1 MWQRFT
7 ERARKVVFFAQEEA
21 QKFGEGYVSTEHLLL
36 GLVRESD
43 SVAARVLERLGV
55 SLSRIRTEVEKQ
67 LPRGDAR
74 PSQEMTLTPR
84 AKRVIDLAYDE
95 QRNLNN
101 NYIGTEHLLLGLI
114 REGDGLAGRVLAK
127 LGVEL
132 EKARREVGALQDN
145 ESTNKGSGSSGG
157 SGSGSGSSGTSRS
170 SSASQVKT
178 ATLDEFGRDL
188 TELARD
194 GKLDPVVGRSQEIE
208 RVMQILTRRTK
219 NNPCLIGDP
228 GVGKTAIAEGLA
240 LRIVSGDVPN
250 LLRDKRLISL
260 DLAGLV
266 AGTKYRGEFEERMK
280 KVMEEVRRS
289 EGEVILFIDEL
300 HTLVGA
306 GAAEGAI
313 DASNIMKPALARGE
327 LQCIG
332 ATTQDEFRK
341 YIEKDAAL
349 ERRFQ
354 SVKVREPNEEEAVD
368 ILKGLRER
376 YEAHHNVE
384 ITDEA
389 IKASVQLSMRYIT
402 DRTLPDK
409 AIDLIDEA
417 ASRVRLQQSLPP
429 AEVRAD
435 KVKANKIR
443 VELEHLRRRTK
454 DEDATKISEMEAEFE
469 TLTNS
474 IVEREELWEAELKP
488 EPVVGEDEIAGI
500 VQSWTGIPVMKLVEA
515 ESSRL
520 LKMEEDL
527 HGRII
532 GQNLAVA
539 AVSRAIRR
547 SRSGLKDPKRPM
559 GSFIFLGP
567 TGVGKTELAKALAAY
582 LYEKESNIVRIDMS
596 EYMERFAVSRLVG
609 APPGY
614 VGYDEGGQL
623 TEQVRRNPYCV
634 VLLDEIEKAHPEV
647 FNILLQVLED
657 GHLTDSQGRQVDFRN
672 TIIIM
677 TSNVGVR
684 PIELDKG
691 LGFRDKK
698 EDANDPK
705 VYEAMKNKMLDE
717 MKKTFRPEFLNRVDE
732 MIVFEHLKRDEI
744 LTIADLYLKRVN
756 EQAKEIG
763 ITIELS
769 DGVKDILVNEG
780 YDVNMGARPLR
791 RAVQRF
797 IEDPLSEEFLMG
809 NFAAGDHVLATVDP
823 EDPKKVIFK
832 KDKPDSGG
840 KKKKELVKN

>member
-7 ERARKVVFFAQEEA
+7 ERARKVVFYAQEEA

-43 SVAARVLERLGV
+43 SVAARVLEKLGV
-55 SLSRIRTEVEKQ
+55 SLNRIRVEVEKQ

-74 PSQEMTLTPR
+74 PSQDMTLTPR

-95 QRNLNN
+95 ARNLNN

-132 EKARREVGALQDN
+132 ERARREVMALQDN
-145 ESTNKGSGSSGG
+145 ESQQK
-157 SGSGSGSSGTSRS
+157 SGSGASNSGNGGSNRGQ
-170 SSASQVKT
+170 ANANAAKT

-188 TELARD
+188 TDLARE
-194 GKLDPVVGRSQEIE
+194 GKLDPVVGRQNEIE
-208 RVMQILTRRTK
+208 RVMQILCRRTK

-240 LRIVSGDVPN
+240 LRIVQGDIPDI
-250 LLRDKRLISL
+250 LRNKRIVSL

-280 KVMEEVRRS
+280 KVMDEVRKA
-289 EGEVILFIDEL
+289 EGAVILFIDEL

-341 YIEKDAAL
+341 YIERDAAL

-354 SVKVREPNEEEAVD
+354 AVKVKEPSEEEAVD

-376 YEAHHNVE
+376 YEAHHKVE
-384 ITDEA
+384 ITDDA
-389 IKASVQLSMRYIT
+389 LQASVTLSQRYIS
-402 DRTLPDK
+402 DRSLPDK

-417 ASRVRLQQSLPP
+417 SSRVRLNMSLPP
-429 AEVRAD
+429 IDVRTDRTRLIKLKAD
-435 KVKANKIR
+435 MEHSRKRPNADEDLLNAKQIELD
-443 VELEHLRRRTK
+443 ELEH
-454 DEDATKISEMEAEFE
+454 
-469 TLTNS
+469 S
-474 IVEREELWEAELKP
+474 IAEREEAWNSAEKP
-488 EPVVGEDEIAGI
+488 EPIVGESEIAAI
-500 VQSWTGIPVMKLVEA
+500 VQAWTGIPVTKLVEA
-515 ESSRL
+515 ESQKL
-520 LKMEEDL
+520 LRMETDL
-527 HGRII
+527 HQRII
-532 GQNLAVA
+532 GLADAVS

-567 TGVGKTELAKALAAY
+567 TGVGKTELAKTLAGY
-582 LYEKESNIVRIDMS
+582 LYEKESNMVRIDMS

-647 FNILLQVLED
+647 FNLLLQVMED
-657 GHLTDSQGRQVDFRN
+657 GQLTDSQGRTVDFRN

-691 LGFRDKK
+691 LGFKAGVQDF
-698 EDANDPK
+698 NDPK
-705 VYEAMKNKMLDE
+705 LYES
-717 MKKTFRPEFLNRVDE
+717 MKKGMIDDMKKMFRPEFLNRVDE
-732 MIVFEHLKRDEI
+732 TIVFQHLKKDEI
-744 LTIADLYLKRVN
+744 LQIADLYLKRVN
-756 EQAKEIG
+756 EQAKAME

-769 DGVKDILVNEG
+769 DSVKDLLVSEG
-780 YDVNMGARPLR
+780 YDPNLGARPLR
-791 RAVQRF
+791 RAVQRY
-797 IEDPLSEEFLMG
+797 IEDPLSEEMLLGRFQK
-809 NFAAGDHVLATVDP
+809 GDVILADTEEDGKTVVFKRKEAEAEP
-823 EDPKKVIFK
+823 ER
-832 KDKPDSGG
+832 
-840 KKKKELVKN
+840 ELVGTES

>member
-7 ERARKVVFFAQEEA
+7 ERARKVVFYAQEEA

-36 GLVRESD
+36 GLVREAD
-43 SVAARVLERLGV
+43 SVAARVLDKLGV
-55 SLSRIRTEVEKQ
+55 SLNRVRAEVEKQ

-74 PSQEMTLTPR
+74 PNQDMTLTPR

-95 QRNLNN
+95 ARNLNN

-132 EKARREVGALQDN
+132 EKARREVMGLQDN
-145 ESTNKGSGSSGG
+145 DTQQKSSSG
-157 SGSGSGSSGTSRS
+157 SRS
-170 SSASQVKT
+170 SSSSSTTSGAATKT
-178 ATLDEFGRDL
+178 QTLDEFGRDL
-188 TELARD
+188 TELARE
-194 GKLDPVVGRSQEIE
+194 GKLDPVVGRQNEIE
-208 RVMQILTRRTK
+208 RVMQILCRRTK
-219 NNPCLIGDP
+219 NNPCLIGEP

-240 LRIVSGDVPN
+240 LRIVSGDIPD
-250 LLRDKRLISL
+250 LLKDRRIVAL
-260 DLAGLV
+260 DLAALV

-280 KVMEEVRRS
+280 KVMEEVRRAD
-289 EGEVILFIDEL
+289 GQVILFIDEL

-327 LQCIG
+327 LQCVG

-354 SVKVREPNEEEAVD
+354 AVKVKEPTEEEAVE

-384 ITDEA
+384 ITDDA
-389 IKASVQLSMRYIT
+389 IQAAVTLSQRYIS

-429 AEVRAD
+429 KDVRED
-435 KVKANKIR
+435 RVKLNKLSTEI
-443 VELEHLRRRTK
+443 EHLEKRNTEPEK
-454 DEDATKISEMEAEFE
+454 LEKLINQKEEIEASV
-469 TLTNS
+469 L
-474 IVEREELWEAELKP
+474 EREEAWEAVEKI
-488 EPVVGEDEIAGI
+488 EPIVNEAEIASI
-500 VQSWTGIPVMKLVEA
+500 VQSWTGIPVMKLVET
-515 ESSRL
+515 ESQKL

-527 HGRII
+527 HKRII
-532 GQNLAVA
+532 GQNDAVI

-547 SRSGLKDPKRPM
+547 SRRGLKDPKRPM

-567 TGVGKTELAKALAAY
+567 TGIGKTELAKALAAY

-623 TEQVRRNPYCV
+623 TEAVRRNPYCV

-647 FNILLQVLED
+647 FNLLLQVLED
-657 GHLTDSQGRQVDFRN
+657 GQLTDSQGRTVDFRN
-672 TIIIM
+672 TIIVM

-684 PIELDKG
+684 PVELDKQ
-691 LGFRDKK
+691 LGFRDVRQ
-698 EDANDPK
+698 DVNDPK
-705 VYEAMKNKMLDE
+705 TYESMKNRMLDE
-717 MKKTFRPEFLNRVDE
+717 MKKSFRPEFLNRVDE
-732 MIVFEHLKRDEI
+732 IIVFQHLKREEI
-744 LTIADLYLKRVN
+744 LEIADLYLKRVN
-756 EQAKEIG
+756 EQAASMG
-763 ITIELS
+763 ITLDLS
-769 DGVKDILVNEG
+769 EAVKNILVDKG
-780 YDVNMGARPLR
+780 YDPNMGARPLR
-791 RAVQRF
+791 RAVQRY
-797 IEDPLSEEFLMG
+797 IEDPLSEEMLLGTFHE
-809 NFAAGDHVLATVDP
+809 GDHILADVDP
-823 EDPKKVIFK
+823 EDAEKIIFK
-832 KDKPDSGG
+832 KAKKDGGSG
-840 KKKKELVKN
+840 KKKELVGK

>member
-7 ERARKVVFFAQEEA
+7 ERARKVVFYAQEEA

-43 SVAARVLERLGV
+43 SVAARVLDKLGV
-55 SLSRIRTEVEKQ
+55 SLNRVRAEVEKQ

-74 PSQEMTLTPR
+74 PNQDMTLTPR

-95 QRNLNN
+95 ARNLNN

-132 EKARREVGALQDN
+132 EKARREVMGLQDN
-145 ESTNKGSGSSGG
+145 DTQGKSGGSAARASGTGSGSSNTQGR
-157 SGSGSGSSGTSRS
+157 TT
-170 SSASQVKT
+170 QT
-178 ATLDEFGRDL
+178 QTLDEFGRDL
-188 TELARD
+188 TELARE
-194 GKLDPVVGRSQEIE
+194 GKLDPVVGRQNEIE
-208 RVMQILTRRTK
+208 RVMQILCRRTK
-219 NNPCLIGDP
+219 NNPCLIGEP

-240 LRIVSGDVPN
+240 LRIISGDIPD
-250 LLRDKRLISL
+250 LLKDRRIVAL
-260 DLAGLV
+260 DLAALV

-280 KVMEEVRRS
+280 KVMEEVRRAD
-289 EGEVILFIDEL
+289 GQVILFIDEL

-332 ATTQDEFRK
+332 ATTQEEFRK
-341 YIEKDAAL
+341 HIEKDAAL

-354 SVKVREPNEEEAVD
+354 GVKVKEPSEDEAIE

-384 ITDEA
+384 ITDDA
-389 IKASVQLSMRYIT
+389 IVASVTLSQRYIS

-429 AEVRAD
+429 KDVRD
-435 KVKANKIR
+435 DRVRLNKLITEIEHLGKR
-443 VELEHLRRRTK
+443 NTDNEKLESLITKREELEASVK
-454 DEDATKISEMEAEFE
+454 
-469 TLTNS
+469 
-474 IVEREELWEAELKP
+474 EREEAWESIEKI
-488 EPVVGEDEIAGI
+488 EPIVNEGEIANI
-500 VQSWTGIPVMKLVEA
+500 VTSWTGIPVTKLVET
-515 ESSRL
+515 ESQKL

-527 HGRII
+527 HSRII
-532 GQNLAVA
+532 GQHDAVV

-567 TGVGKTELAKALAAY
+567 TGVGKTELAKALAGY
-582 LYEKESNIVRIDMS
+582 LYEKDTNMVRIDMS

-623 TEQVRRNPYCV
+623 TEAVRRNPYCV

-647 FNILLQVLED
+647 FNLLLQVLED
-657 GHLTDSQGRQVDFRN
+657 GVLTDSQGRTVDFRN

-684 PIELDKG
+684 PIELDKQ
-691 LGFRDKK
+691 LGFRDTRQ
-698 EDANDPK
+698 DVNDPK
-705 VYEAMKNKMLDE
+705 VYEAMKTKMLDE
-717 MKKTFRPEFLNRVDE
+717 MKKTFRPEFINRVDE
-732 MIVFEHLKRDEI
+732 IMVFQHLKKEEI
-744 LTIADLYLKRVN
+744 LQIADLYLKRVN
-756 EQAKEIG
+756 EQAASMEI
-763 ITIELS
+763 TLELS
-769 DGVKDILVNEG
+769 EAVKSLLVEQG
-780 YDVNMGARPLR
+780 YDPNMGARPLR
-791 RAVQRF
+791 RAVQKF
-797 IEDPLSEEFLMG
+797 IEDPLSEQMLMG
-809 NFAAGDHVLATVDP
+809 TFKAGDHILADVENDGIVFR
-823 EDPKKVIFK
+823 KI
-832 KDKPDSGG
+832 DKPQAESED
-840 KKKKELVKN
+840 KELVNS

>member
-7 ERARKVVFFAQEEA
+7 ERARKVVFYAQEEA

-55 SLSRIRTEVEKQ
+55 SLSRIRAEVEKQ
-67 LPRGDAR
+67 LPRGETRHTQDM
-74 PSQEMTLTPR
+74 SLTPR

-95 QRNLNN
+95 ARNLNN

-132 EKARREVGALQDN
+132 DRGRREVMALQDN
-145 ESTNKGSGSSGG
+145 DVNTRGSARP
-157 SGSGSGSSGTSRS
+157 GTS
-170 SSASQVKT
+170 AAVGPVKT
-178 ATLDEFGRDL
+178 QTLDEFGRDL

-194 GKLDPVVGRSQEIE
+194 GKLDPVVGRQSEIE

-240 LRIVSGDVPN
+240 LRIVSGDIPD
-250 LLRDKRLISL
+250 LLKDKRIVAL

-280 KVMEEVRRS
+280 KVMDEVRKS
-289 EGEVILFIDEL
+289 DGHIILFIDEL

-327 LQCIG
+327 LQCVG

-341 YIEKDAAL
+341 YIERDAAL

-354 SVKVREPNEEEAVD
+354 SVKVREPNEEEAID

-384 ITDEA
+384 MTDESLVA
-389 IKASVQLSMRYIT
+389 AVQLSQRYIT

-409 AIDLIDEA
+409 AIDLMDEA

-429 AEVRAD
+429 LEVRQD
-435 KVKANKIR
+435 KVKLTKLRAEFDHIKR
-443 VELEHLRRRTK
+443 HAPDSAQAKELEKT
-454 DEDATKISEMEAEFE
+454 MEE
-469 TLTNS
+469 LDDS
-474 IVEREELWEAELKP
+474 IVEREEIWQAEEKP
-488 EPVVGEDEIAGI
+488 ELVVGEEEIAMI
-500 VQSWTGIPVMKLVEA
+500 VQSWTGIPVTKLVEA
-515 ESSRL
+515 ESQKL
-520 LKMEEDL
+520 LRMEDDL
-527 HGRII
+527 HDRII
-532 GQNLAVA
+532 GQKDPVA

-547 SRSGLKDPKRPM
+547 ARSGLKDPKRPIA
-559 GSFIFLGP
+559 SFIFLGP
-567 TGVGKTELAKALAAY
+567 TGVGKTELAKALSEY
-582 LYEKESNIVRIDMS
+582 LYDKESNMIRIDMS

-614 VGYDEGGQL
+614 VGYDDGGQL
-623 TEQVRRNPYCV
+623 TEQVRRNPYAV

-647 FNILLQVLED
+647 FNLLLQVLED
-657 GHLTDSQGRQVDFRN
+657 GQLTDSQGRVVDFRN

-677 TSNVGVR
+677 TSNIGVK
-684 PIELDKG
+684 PIELDQG
-691 LGFRDKK
+691 LGFRDTTA
-698 EDANDPK
+698 DPSDPK
-705 VYEAMKNKMLDE
+705 TYEIMKKKMLDE
-717 MKKTFRPEFLNRVDE
+717 MKKVFRPEFLNRIDE
-732 MIVFEHLKRDEI
+732 IIVFEHLSRDEI
-744 LTIADLYLKRVN
+744 LEIADLYMVRVN
-756 EQAKEIG
+756 EQAKELG
-763 ITIELS
+763 IKIILS
-769 DGVKDILVNEG
+769 DKVKNLLVDKG
-780 YDVNMGARPLR
+780 YDPNMGARPLR

-797 IEDPLSEEFLMG
+797 IEDPLSEKLLMSAFKEGDTILADADDDG
-809 NFAAGDHVLATVDP
+809 N
-823 EDPKKVIFK
+823 VIFK
-832 KDKPDSGG
+832 LQKPD
-840 KKKKELVKN
+840 KKSDKEVAKVAKD

>member
-7 ERARKVVFFAQEEA
+7 ERARKVVFYAQEEA

-43 SVAARVLERLGV
+43 SVAARVLDKLGV
-55 SLSRIRTEVEKQ
+55 SLNRVRAEVEKQ

-74 PSQEMTLTPR
+74 PNQDMTLTPR

-95 QRNLNN
+95 ARNLNN

-132 EKARREVGALQDN
+132 EKARREVMGLQDN
-145 ESTNKGSGSSGG
+145 DTQGKSGGSAARASGTG
-157 SGSGSGSSGTSRS
+157 SGSGNAQGRTT
-170 SSASQVKT
+170 QT
-178 ATLDEFGRDL
+178 QTLDEFGRDL
-188 TELARD
+188 TELARE
-194 GKLDPVVGRSQEIE
+194 GKLDPVVGRQNEIE
-208 RVMQILTRRTK
+208 RVMQILCRRTK
-219 NNPCLIGDP
+219 NNPCLIGEP

-240 LRIVSGDVPN
+240 LRIISGDIPD
-250 LLRDKRLISL
+250 LLKDRRIVAL
-260 DLAGLV
+260 DLAALV

-280 KVMEEVRRS
+280 KVMEEVRRAD
-289 EGEVILFIDEL
+289 GQVILFIDEL

-332 ATTQDEFRK
+332 ATTQEEFRK
-341 YIEKDAAL
+341 HIEKDAAL

-354 SVKVREPNEEEAVD
+354 GVKVKEPSEDEAIE

-384 ITDEA
+384 ITDDA
-389 IKASVQLSMRYIT
+389 IVASVTLSQRYIS

-429 AEVRAD
+429 KDVRD
-435 KVKANKIR
+435 DRVRLNKLITEIEHLGKR
-443 VELEHLRRRTK
+443 NTDNEKLEGLITKREELEASVK
-454 DEDATKISEMEAEFE
+454 
-469 TLTNS
+469 
-474 IVEREELWEAELKP
+474 EREEAWESIEKI
-488 EPVVGEDEIAGI
+488 EPIVNEGEIANI
-500 VQSWTGIPVMKLVEA
+500 VTSWTGIPVTKLVET
-515 ESSRL
+515 ESQKL

-527 HGRII
+527 HSRII
-532 GQNLAVA
+532 GQHDAVV

-567 TGVGKTELAKALAAY
+567 TGVGKTELAKALAGY
-582 LYEKESNIVRIDMS
+582 LYEKDTNMVRIDMS

-623 TEQVRRNPYCV
+623 TEAVRRNPYCV

-647 FNILLQVLED
+647 FNLLLQVLED
-657 GHLTDSQGRQVDFRN
+657 GVLTDSQGRTVDFRN

-684 PIELDKG
+684 PIELDKQ
-691 LGFRDKK
+691 LGFRDTRQ
-698 EDANDPK
+698 DVNDPK
-705 VYEAMKNKMLDE
+705 VYEAMKTKMLDE
-717 MKKTFRPEFLNRVDE
+717 MKKTFRPEFINRVDE
-732 MIVFEHLKRDEI
+732 IMVFQHLKKEEI
-744 LTIADLYLKRVN
+744 LQIADLYLKRVN
-756 EQAKEIG
+756 EQAASMEI
-763 ITIELS
+763 TLELS
-769 DGVKDILVNEG
+769 EAVKSLLVEQG
-780 YDVNMGARPLR
+780 YDPNMGARPLR
-791 RAVQRF
+791 RAVQKF
-797 IEDPLSEEFLMG
+797 IEDPLSEQMLMG
-809 NFAAGDHVLATVDP
+809 TFKAGDHILADVENDGIVFR
-823 EDPKKVIFK
+823 KI
-832 KDKPDSGG
+832 DKPQAESED
-840 KKKKELVKN
+840 KELVIS

>member
-7 ERARKVVFFAQEEA
+7 ERARRVVFYAQEEA

-43 SVAARVLERLGV
+43 SVAARVLDKLGV
-55 SLSRIRTEVEKQ
+55 SLNRVRAEVEKQ

-74 PSQEMTLTPR
+74 PNQDMTLTPR

-95 QRNLNN
+95 ARNLNN

-132 EKARREVGALQDN
+132 EKARREVMGLQDN
-145 ESTNKGSGSSGG
+145 DTQGKSGGSAARASGTGSGSSNTQGR
-157 SGSGSGSSGTSRS
+157 TT
-170 SSASQVKT
+170 QT
-178 ATLDEFGRDL
+178 QTLDEFGRDL
-188 TELARD
+188 TELARE
-194 GKLDPVVGRSQEIE
+194 GKLDPVVGRQNEIE
-208 RVMQILTRRTK
+208 RVMQILCRRTK
-219 NNPCLIGDP
+219 NNPCLIGEP

-240 LRIVSGDVPN
+240 LRIISGDIPD
-250 LLRDKRLISL
+250 LLKDRRIVAL
-260 DLAGLV
+260 DLAALV

-280 KVMEEVRRS
+280 KVMEEVRRAD
-289 EGEVILFIDEL
+289 GQVILFIDEL

-332 ATTQDEFRK
+332 ATTQEEFRK
-341 YIEKDAAL
+341 HIEKDAAL

-354 SVKVREPNEEEAVD
+354 GVKVKEPSEDEAIE

-384 ITDEA
+384 ITDDA
-389 IKASVQLSMRYIT
+389 IVASVTLSQRYIS

-429 AEVRAD
+429 KDVRD
-435 KVKANKIR
+435 DRVRLNKLITEIEHLGKR
-443 VELEHLRRRTK
+443 NTDNEKLEGLITKREELEASVK
-454 DEDATKISEMEAEFE
+454 
-469 TLTNS
+469 
-474 IVEREELWEAELKP
+474 EREEAWESIEKI
-488 EPVVGEDEIAGI
+488 EPIVNEGEIANI
-500 VQSWTGIPVMKLVEA
+500 VTSWTGIPVTKLVET
-515 ESSRL
+515 ESQKL

-527 HGRII
+527 HSRII
-532 GQNLAVA
+532 GQHDAVV

-567 TGVGKTELAKALAAY
+567 TGVGKTELAKALAGY
-582 LYEKESNIVRIDMS
+582 LYEKDTNMVRIDMS

-623 TEQVRRNPYCV
+623 TEAVRRNPYCV

-647 FNILLQVLED
+647 FNLLLQVLED
-657 GHLTDSQGRQVDFRN
+657 GVLTDSQGRTVDFRN

-684 PIELDKG
+684 PIELDKQ
-691 LGFRDKK
+691 LGFRDTRQ
-698 EDANDPK
+698 DVNDPK
-705 VYEAMKNKMLDE
+705 VYEAMKTKMLDE
-717 MKKTFRPEFLNRVDE
+717 MKKTFRPEFINRVDE
-732 MIVFEHLKRDEI
+732 IMVFQHLKKEEI
-744 LTIADLYLKRVN
+744 LQIADLYLKRVN
-756 EQAKEIG
+756 EQAASMEI
-763 ITIELS
+763 TLELS
-769 DGVKDILVNEG
+769 EAVKSLLVEQG
-780 YDVNMGARPLR
+780 YDPNMGARPLR
-791 RAVQRF
+791 RAVQKF
-797 IEDPLSEEFLMG
+797 IEDPLSEQMLMG
-809 NFAAGDHVLATVDP
+809 TFKAGDHILADVENDGIVFR
-823 EDPKKVIFK
+823 KI
-832 KDKPDSGG
+832 DKPQAESED
-840 KKKKELVKN
+840 KELVNS

>member
-7 ERARKVVFFAQEEA
+7 ERARKVVFYAQEEA
-21 QKFGEGYVSTEHLLL
+21 QRFGEGYVSTEHLLL

-55 SLSRIRTEVEKQ
+55 SLNKIRSEVEKQ
-67 LPRGDAR
+67 LPKSDAR

-95 QRNLNN
+95 ARNLNN

-114 REGDGLAGRVLAK
+114 REGDGLAGRVLMK
-127 LGVEL
+127 LGIEL
-132 EKARREVGALQDN
+132 DRARREVMALQDN
-145 ESTNKGSGSSGG
+145 EATPSKPGEKSTERRSEQKGGG
-157 SGSGSGSSGTSRS
+157 TRT
-170 SSASQVKT
+170 Q
-178 ATLDEFGRDL
+178 TLDEFGRDL
-188 TELARD
+188 TELARE

-219 NNPCLIGDP
+219 NNPVLVGDP

-240 LRIVSGDVPN
+240 LRIISGDIPD
-250 LLRDKRLISL
+250 LLKEKRLVAL

-280 KVMEEVRRS
+280 KVMEEIRRAD
-289 EGEVILFIDEL
+289 GEVILFVDEL

-332 ATTQDEFRK
+332 ATTLDEFRK

-354 SVKVREPNEEEAVD
+354 KVAVREPNEEEAVD

-384 ITDEA
+384 ITDDA
-389 IKASVQLSMRYIT
+389 VRAAVQLSLRYIT

-429 AEVRAD
+429 QDVRED
-435 KVKANKIR
+435 KVKLNRIKA
-443 VELEHLRRRTK
+443 ELDHLRRHEEGSDKFKAAET
-454 DEDATKISEMEAEFE
+454 EVEALEE
-469 TLTNS
+469 S
-474 IVEREELWEAELKP
+474 ITTREEEWAMTPKP
-488 EPVVGEDEIAGI
+488 EPIVGEDEIASI
-500 VQSWTGIPVMKLVEA
+500 VQSWTGIPVKRLVQTEQ
-515 ESSRL
+515 EKL
-520 LKMEEDL
+520 LKMEDDL
-527 HGRII
+527 HRRLI
-532 GQNLAVA
+532 GQKDAVGAVA
-539 AVSRAIRR
+539 RAIRR
-547 SRSGLKDPKRPM
+547 ARSGLKDPKRPIA
-559 GSFIFLGP
+559 SFIFLGP
-567 TGVGKTELAKALAAY
+567 TGVGKTELAKTLAEY
-582 LYEKESNIVRIDMS
+582 LYEKDSSIVRIDMS

-647 FNILLQVLED
+647 FNLLLQVMED
-657 GHLTDSQGRQVDFRN
+657 GHLTDSQGRHVDFRN

-691 LGFRDKK
+691 LGFREIKQDP
-698 EDANDPK
+698 NDPK
-705 VYEAMKNKMLDE
+705 VYEAMKNRMLDE
-717 MKKTFRPEFLNRVDE
+717 MKKSFRPEFLNRVDE
-732 MIVFEHLKRDEI
+732 VIVFHHLLKEEI
-744 LTIADLYLKRVN
+744 LEIADLYLKRVN
-756 EQAKEIG
+756 AQAKDLG
-763 ITIELS
+763 IEVELS
-769 DGVKDILVNEG
+769 DAVKSLLVDKG
-780 YDVNMGARPLR
+780 YDPNLGARPLR
-791 RAVQRF
+791 RAVQKY
-797 IEDPLSEEFLMG
+797 IEDPLSEQLLSSTFMP
-809 NFAAGDHVLATVDP
+809 GDVILADLDADGTIIFHRKDIGEPPRP
-823 EDPKKVIFK
+823 ELIENQP
-832 KDKPDSGG
+832 
-840 KKKKELVKN
+840 

>member
-7 ERARKVVFFAQEEA
+7 ERARKVVFYAQEEA

-43 SVAARVLERLGV
+43 SVAARVLDKLGV
-55 SLSRIRTEVEKQ
+55 SLNRIRAEVEKQ

-74 PSQEMTLTPR
+74 PNTDMTLTPR

-95 QRNLNN
+95 ARNLNN

-132 EKARREVGALQDN
+132 ERARREVMALQDN
-145 ESTNKGSGSSGG
+145 ETQARPGG
-157 SGSGSGSSGTSRS
+157 SRS
-170 SSASQVKT
+170 SSTGAGGTTTKT
-178 ATLDEFGRDL
+178 QTLDEFGRDL
-188 TELARD
+188 TDLARD
-194 GKLDPVVGRSQEIE
+194 GKLDPVVGRNSEIE
-208 RVMQILTRRTK
+208 RVMQILCRRTK
-219 NNPCLIGDP
+219 NNPCLIGEP

-240 LRIVSGDVPN
+240 LRIVSGDIPD
-250 LLRDKRLISL
+250 LLKDKRLVAL

-280 KVMEEVRRS
+280 KVMEEVRKA
-289 EGEVILFIDEL
+289 EGNVILFVDEL

-341 YIEKDAAL
+341 YIERDAAL

-354 SVKVREPNEEEAVD
+354 AVKVREPLEEEAVD

-376 YEAHHNVE
+376 YEAHHRVE
-384 ITDEA
+384 ITDDA
-389 IKASVQLSMRYIT
+389 IASAVQLSQRYIS

-429 AEVRAD
+429 LDVRQDRAKLKKLAAEIEHLAKRPQEGDALERMETERD
-435 KVKANKIR
+435 
-443 VELEHLRRRTK
+443 ELESSIQVR
-454 DEDATKISEMEAEFE
+454 EDAWQALE
-469 TLTNS
+469 
-474 IVEREELWEAELKP
+474 KP
-488 EPVVGEDEIAGI
+488 EPIVGEHEIAQI
-500 VQSWTGIPVMKLVEA
+500 VQSWTGIPVTKLVEG
-515 ESSRL
+515 ESQKL
-520 LKMEEDL
+520 LRMEVDL
-527 HGRII
+527 HERII
-532 GQNLAVA
+532 GQQDAVG

-547 SRSGLKDPKRPM
+547 ARSGLKDPKRPM

-582 LYEKESNIVRIDMS
+582 LYEKESSIVRIDMS

-647 FNILLQVLED
+647 FNILLQVMED
-657 GHLTDSQGRQVDFRN
+657 GQLTDSQGRTVDFRN
-672 TIIIM
+672 TLLIM
-677 TSNVGVR
+677 TSNVGVK
-684 PIELDKG
+684 PVEMDKA
-691 LGFRDKK
+691 LGFRDVKM
-698 EDANDPK
+698 DINDPK
-705 VYEAMKNKMLDE
+705 TYETMRTRMIDE
-717 MKKTFRPEFLNRVDE
+717 MKKLFRPEFLNRVDE
-732 MIVFEHLKRDEI
+732 TIVFHHLKKEEI
-744 LTIADLYLKRVN
+744 LEIAELYLKRVN
-756 EQAKEIG
+756 EQAKSMN

-769 DGVKDILVNEG
+769 DAVKDMLVDTG
-780 YDVNMGARPLR
+780 YDPNLGARPLR
-791 RAVQRF
+791 RAVQKY
-797 IEDPLSEEFLMG
+797 IEDPLSEEMLLGSFH
-809 NFAAGDHVLATVDP
+809 AGDAIVAELD
-823 EDPKKVIFK
+823 EDKKVIFK
-832 KDKPDSGG
+832 KKLPPDEGKP
-840 KKKKELVKN
+840 KKEKQLVKN

>member
-7 ERARKVVFFAQEEA
+7 ERARKVVFYAQEEA

-43 SVAARVLERLGV
+43 SVAARVLEKLGV
-55 SLSRIRTEVEKQ
+55 SLNRIRSEVEKQ

-74 PSQEMTLTPR
+74 PNQDMTLTPR

-95 QRNLNN
+95 ARNLNN

-114 REGDGLAGRVLAK
+114 REGDGLAGRVLSK

-132 EKARREVGALQDN
+132 EKARREVMTLQDN
-145 ESTNKGSGSSGG
+145 DTQAKSGFGSKAASTTN
-157 SGSGSGSSGTSRS
+157 
-170 SSASQVKT
+170 AKT
-178 ATLDEFGRDL
+178 QTLDEFGRDL
-188 TELARD
+188 TELARE
-194 GKLDPVVGRSQEIE
+194 GKLDPVVGRHSEIE
-208 RVMQILTRRTK
+208 RVMQILCRRTK

-240 LRIVSGDVPN
+240 LRIVSGDIPEILKN
-250 LLRDKRLISL
+250 KRIVSL

-280 KVMEEVRRS
+280 KVMEEVRKS
-289 EGEVILFIDEL
+289 EGQVILFIDEL

-341 YIEKDAAL
+341 YIERDAAL

-354 SVKVREPNEEEAVD
+354 AVKVKEPSEEEAIE
-368 ILKGLRER
+368 ILRGLRER
-376 YEAHHNVE
+376 YEAHHQVE

-389 IKASVQLSMRYIT
+389 ITSAVSLSQRYIS

-429 AEVRAD
+429 ADVRAD
-435 KVKANKIR
+435 RQKLTKLRTNF
-443 VELEHLRRRTK
+443 EHLSKRS
-454 DEDATKISEMEAEFE
+454 EDQEMLEKMKAEIEGLEA
-469 TLTNS
+469 S
-474 IVEREELWEAELKP
+474 ILEREEAWAAEPKP
-488 EPVVGEDEIAGI
+488 EPVVGEPEIAGI
-500 VQSWTGIPVMKLVEA
+500 VQSWTGIPVTRLVET
-515 ESSRL
+515 ESQKL
-520 LKMEEDL
+520 LRMEEDL
-527 HGRII
+527 HERII
-532 GQNLAVA
+532 GQQDAVR

-547 SRSGLKDPKRPM
+547 SRSGLKDPKRPIA
-559 GSFIFLGP
+559 SFVFLGP

-582 LYEKESNIVRIDMS
+582 LYEKESNMVRIDMS
-596 EYMERFAVSRLVG
+596 EYMERFAVSRLTG

-634 VLLDEIEKAHPEV
+634 VLFDEIEKAHPEV
-647 FNILLQVLED
+647 FNLLLQVLED
-657 GHLTDSQGRQVDFRN
+657 GQLTDSQGRTVDFRN
-672 TIIIM
+672 TLIIM
-677 TSNVGVR
+677 TSNIGVR
-684 PIELDKG
+684 PIEMDKS
-691 LGFRDKK
+691 LGFRDTRP
-698 EDANDPK
+698 DYNDPK
-705 VYEAMKNKMLDE
+705 VYENMKTKMLDE
-717 MKKTFRPEFLNRVDE
+717 MKKSFRPEFINRIDE
-732 MIVFEHLKRDEI
+732 VIVFQHLKREEI
-744 LTIADLYLKRVN
+744 LQIASLFLARVN
-756 EQAKEIG
+756 EQATSMG
-763 ITIELS
+763 IQIELS
-769 DGVKDILVNEG
+769 EEVKNLLVDKG
-780 YDVNMGARPLR
+780 YDPNMGARPLR

-797 IEDPLSEEFLMG
+797 IEDPLSEEMLLGRFQ
-809 NFAAGDHVLATVDP
+809 AGDVIVAELEPGSDT
-823 EDPKKVIFK
+823 VIFRRK
-832 KDKPDSGG
+832 NISDGNEPQ
-840 KKKKELVKN
+840 KELALN